1 MNAQTDISIVKR
13 SQKVLATMYADYQ
26 QARHDDCESLAVVL
40 AANIKDVQ
48 LALHEYRAGKPTGKL
63 LEAIAIAYGV

>member
-13 SQKVLATMYADYQ
+13 SQKVLAQMYADYQ
-26 QARHDDCESLAVVL
+26 QAVHDDHGQFAGIL
-40 AANIKDVQ
+40 AANIRDVQ
-48 LALHEYRAGKPTGKL
+48 QTLHEYRAGKPTGKL